1 MTQTA
6 MDWDLSSYFTAFD
19 GDDMRQF
26 KEALQKDTAALRERA
41 SALAPLTTDNADAWE
56 AVFLGSEN
64 LIDRL
69 SHLGSYLGCLTAADA
84 RN

>member
-26 KEALQKDTAALRERA
+26 KEALQQDTAALRERA
-41 SALAPLTTDNADAWE
+41 SALAPLTADNADAPP
-56 AVFLGSEN
+56 VG
-64 LIDRL
+64 
-69 SHLGSYLGCLTAADA
+69 GCGMHPVQPLL
-84 RN
+84 RG